1 MSINTKLKVIAFDA
15 DDTLWVNEPYF
26 RNMERDFCRL
36 LSNYGSEEEIS
47 GLLLQTVI
55 KNLNLYGYGVK
66 GFVLSM
72 IETAQ
77 KVSGGKVDQM
87 VIARTIELGKS
98 LLKKPVEI
106 LEGVHDVLQSLSGT
120 EIKLIVATKGDL
132 LDQERKLAK
141 SGLEKYFHHVEVMSD
156 KKEDNY
162 RKLLAHLDIVPNDF
176 LMVGNSLK
184 SDIIPVLNIGA
195 HAVYVPYHITWTLEE
210 VEKPD
215 DLKNF
220 EEINHLKE
228 LLDLL
233 KK

>member
-1 MSINTKLKVIAFDA
+1 MNTNFEVIAFDA
-15 DDTLWVNEPYF
+15 DDTLWMNEPYF
-26 RNMERDFCRL
+26 RGMESDYCRL
-36 LSNYGSEEEIS
+36 LSKYGTEEEIS
-47 GLLLQTVI
+47 AELLKTVI
-55 KNLNLYGYGVK
+55 KNLELYGYGVK

-77 KVSGGKVDQM
+77 KKSKGEVDQQ
-87 VIARTIELGKS
+87 VIAQILELGKS
-98 LLKKPVEI
+98 LLQKPVEI
-106 LEGVHDVLQSLSGT
+106 LDGVHEVLQALS
-120 EIKLIVATKGDL
+120 EERVKLIVATKGDL

-162 RKLLAHLDIVPNDF
+162 RKLLAHLDIAPEDF

-184 SDIIPVLNIGA
+184 SDIVPVLNIGA
-195 HAVYVPYHITWTLEE
+195 HAVYVPYHVTWTLEE

-215 DLKNF
+215 NLKNF
-220 EEINHLKE
+220 EEISHLVE

-233 KK
+233 RE